1 MRLNMKAILFDL
13 DNTIF
18 ATNCCS
24 VFLRSRAGRSDIC
37 DLIRSNALEIK
48 PLDARMPS
56 FLNELE
62 NKDGVDVYIIS
73 DSPRDYCLTI
83 LEKFYINI
91 DPSRV
96 YGSMHKPCIESEV
109 EELFSEYSEV
119 LVIGDTPK
127 DIYLA
132 HRLEAASVFVT
143 CLTNYDID
151 FSVNNSMPTAVA
163 RSYDELAQLIIRFL
177 QEGINYE
184 PFFFKPH
191 FLTVDPST
199 AEIFD
204 IAEEDIG
211 FAMKYIPD
219 LDDIKNAEDKFSW
232 FKIHRSIKPAKY
244 LSPSEL
250 ELKVKVTFY
259 NNNRTIS
266 EGVSFKDVAWHAR
279 LQFAK
284 WLREKNITGKV
295 YLVAAPSSLPRECN
309 QSLPMEILVRWWVKW
324 MKYVDGHN
332 AIIFDGNY
340 VERFWPTTPS
350 HMSKGR
356 REVRPHF
363 KTLGVFNDAPAFDQ
377 DTSAIIIVDD
387 VVTSGTQM
395 KAIASLL
402 HGTGKIPDGIP
413 VYGYALAKTT
423 RINNHIDFSKLLEAF
438 SKAEKS
444 GG

>member
-1 MRLNMKAILFDL
+1 MKAILFDL

-18 ATNCCS
+18 ATNNCS
-24 VFLRSRAGRSDIC
+24 VYLRSRAGRGAVC
-37 DLIRSNALEIK
+37 DLIRRNLLQIT
-48 PLDARMPS
+48 PLDARTPT
-56 FLNELE
+56 FLNNLE
-62 NKDGVDVYIIS
+62 KQNGVDIYIIS
-73 DSPRDYCLTI
+73 DSPKDYCLTI
-83 LEKFYINI
+83 LERFSINV

-96 YGSMHKPCIESEV
+96 YGSMHKPCIDSEF
-109 EELFSEYSEV
+109 EERFSEYDEV

-151 FSVNNSMPTAVA
+151 FSVNNSMPTVVA
-163 RSYDELAQLIIRFL
+163 RSYDEMEHIVIRFI
-177 QEGINYE
+177 QEGIEYQ

-191 FLTVDPST
+191 FLTVDPDT
-199 AEIFD
+199 AEIID

-219 LDDIKNAEDKFSW
+219 LDDITDSEDKFTW
-232 FKIHRSIKPAKY
+232 FKIHRTIKPAKY
-244 LSPSEL
+244 LSDSQL
-250 ELKVKVTFY
+250 NAKIKVSFY
-259 NNNRTIS
+259 NNNRSIT
-266 EGVSFKDVAWHAR
+266 EGVSFKDVAWFAR
-279 LQFAK
+279 VQFAD
-284 WLREKNITGKV
+284 WLSKKNITGKV
-295 YLVAAPSSLPRECN
+295 YLVAAPSSVPRECN
-309 QSLPMEILVRWWVKW
+309 MSLPMEVLVRWWVKW
-324 MKYVDGHN
+324 MQYVPGHT
-332 AIIFDGNY
+332 ATILDGNF
-340 VERFWPTTPS
+340 VERFWPTTPA

-363 KTLGVFNDAPAFDQ
+363 KTLGVFKEAPSFDP

-402 HGTGKIPDGIP
+402 HGTGRIPDGVP

-423 RINNHIDFSKLLEAF
+423 RVNSHIDFSKLLEAF